1 MATATTPPHATPPPD
16 HDTLYE
22 VVNGEIVEKKMGAYE
37 LEIASLLV
45 GLLDP
50 FARAHKLGRV
60 VVEMI
65 FWINKAKKLQRR
77 PDVAF
82 VSHERW
88 PLSRRVP
95 REAAWD
101 IVPDLAIEIVSPSNT
116 ANEVQAKIGE
126 YFQAGVRRVWVIY
139 PEAAL
144 VHIYDSP
151 TQVRILQRGD
161 ELADALLLP
170 GFWLAVAALFD
181 DDAEPR

>member
-1 MATATTPPHATPPPD
+1 MATATTPLPATPLPD

-22 VVNGEIVEKKMGAYE
+22 VVNGEIVEKKMGSYE
-37 LEIASLLV
+37 TDIAFRLGQSLETW
-45 GLLDP
+45 
-50 FARAHKLGRV
+50 ARAQRLGRV
-60 VVEMI
+60 FVEMLFRI
-65 FWINKAKKLQRR
+65 DRAKDLQRR

-82 VSHERW
+82 IAHERW
-88 PLSRRVP
+88 PWWRRAP
-95 REAAWD
+95 RETPWN

-126 YFQAGVRRVWVIY
+126 YFQAGVRRVWVVY

-161 ELADALLLP
+161 ELADEPLLP
-170 GFWLAVAALFD
+170 GLRLAVAALFD